1 MVGGF
6 LAMGLWAPGY
16 ARDFVG
22 AFSAPQLGIDA
33 SARRETRRAEAI
45 SAVTA
50 GLAQVLEPDDL
61 AGPWPEPE
69 SVAPVF
75 QSGAHRQRVHRES
88 VPYGDQPGQLLDV
101 WRRDD
106 AGPAAPVLLFVP
118 GGAWVFGS
126 RKLQGHALMH
136 HLAESGWVCL
146 SIEYRTSPKHRWPRQ
161 LIDVQTAVAWARANV
176 GQFGGDPHFIA
187 LAGCSAGGHLAT
199 LTALIP
205 GADTKV
211 DAVVSVYGR
220 YDWEDRSSA
229 ERIRFM
235 EFLERV
241 VVQRRQA
248 ARPEVFRAAS
258 PVQLVHEDAP
268 PCLVIHGTGDFLI
281 PVREAKA
288 FVDRLRAVSH
298 SPVAYIELPG
308 ATHGFDLTDAAR
320 TGTVVSAIGLFLGH
334 IHRTRPKNPVGEAI

>member
-1 MVGGF
+1 MAVPSCSLLGHRIGAHARWFAQAGPRDYLLAANRASTSLPLVGRHFETVGGF

-33 SARRETRRAEAI
+33 SARRETRRAETI

-61 AGPWPEPE
+61 AGPWPAPE

-75 QSGAHRQRVHRES
+75 QSSAHRQRVHRES

-176 GQFGGDPHFIA
+176 GQFDGDPHFIA

-199 LTALIP
+199 LTALMP
-205 GADTKV
+205 VADTKV

-258 PVQLVHEDAP
+258 RTARARGCAAVPRHP
-268 PCLVIHGTGDFLI
+268 RH
-281 PVREAKA
+281 R
-288 FVDRLRAVSH
+288 RL
-298 SPVAYIELPG
+298 PDP
-308 ATHGFDLTDAAR
+308 
-320 TGTVVSAIGLFLGH
+320 
-334 IHRTRPKNPVGEAI
+334 RP